1 MQQIQKVT
9 RQSHNII
16 TFMSKSKMEGV
27 LFFFLNRQRFMHAS
41 KLNRN
46 SRVAFLTSTTTS
58 IFGKKSL
65 HSKVQ
70 QFAHYGFQLF
80 IHVKVSSCN
89 ESKLSSCKDHT
100 KTTSSCICHI
110 KNYLLYRPYQKRHV
124 RYVGHDL

>member
-58 IFGKKSL
+58 IFGKKVYIAKFNSL
-65 HSKVQ
+65 PIMVFNFLFMSK
-70 QFAHYGFQLF
+70 FRHAMKASSLR
-80 IHVKVSSCN
+80 VKTIPKRLLRVYAISKTTSCI
-89 ESKLSSCKDHT
+89 DHT
-100 KTTSSCICHI
+100 KNDMSGT
-110 KNYLLYRPYQKRHV
+110 
-124 RYVGHDL
+124 